1 MARKRLRKRRN
12 FAHKLLSGAH
22 TQAAISNPCLPTPNY
37 VTTQLKRSIARTERE
52 VKAKGRGRCK
62 GIVRKNIPRGTTGIN
77 TKLNFN
83 FLWYFTQYV
92 PLYTPR

>member
-1 MARKRLRKRRN
+1 M
-12 FAHKLLSGAH
+12 
-22 TQAAISNPCLPTPNY
+22 
-37 VTTQLKRSIARTERE
+37 
-52 VKAKGRGRCK
+52 
-62 GIVRKNIPRGTTGIN
+62 GIVRKNIPRGTNGIN